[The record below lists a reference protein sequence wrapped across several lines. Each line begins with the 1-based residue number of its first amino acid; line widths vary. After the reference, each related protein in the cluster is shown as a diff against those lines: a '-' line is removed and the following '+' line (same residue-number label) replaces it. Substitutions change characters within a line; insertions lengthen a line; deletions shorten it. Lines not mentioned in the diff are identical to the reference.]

1 MYGSTV
7 KICMYMYINL
17 AMLSVSVLYIQLLSH
32 PERVVNV
39 SFSFQS
45 LLWEEVSALFDV

>member
-1 MYGSTV
+1 MDPLLKSMYS
-7 KICMYMYINL
+7 L
-17 AMLSVSVLYIQLLSH
+17 AMLSVHIVSVLYAQLLSH
-32 PERVVNV
+32 PERVITV